1 MNRFSAKIQAARE
14 KALQQMTAMAKD
26 VDQVAETN
34 TLRVLDAFRR
44 HRVSDYH
51 FRATSGYAYN
61 DAGRETLEETWATL
75 CGAEAA
81 LVRTQFVS
89 GTHALATALFGVL
102 RPGDELVSLTGA
114 PYDTMQS
121 VIGHVR
127 DVPGSLKEFGV
138 SYREMPMP
146 TGGID
151 LEHLSDYVDAKTK
164 MVLIQRSRG
173 YSLRAT
179 LTVAEIAAACAAVKA
194 IAPECICFVDN
205 CYGEFVEV
213 QEPTAVGADIMAGSL
228 IKNPG
233 GGLAPTGGY
242 IAGRRDLVELA
253 AFRLT
258 APGIGAELGASL
270 GGNRLLYQGLFVA
283 PHTTAQAVKGAI
295 FAAALFENLGY
306 KTLPHWSVQRGDII
320 QAITLG
326 TPERVVAFCQGI
338 QKYSPVDAHVRPE
351 PSGMP
356 GYEDAVIMAAGTF
369 VQGASI
375 ELSADAPMREP
386 YAVYLQGGLTFEH
399 GVLAC
404 MGAAQELED
413 KGLSFS

>member
-205 CYGEFVEV
+205 C
-213 QEPTAVGADIMAGSL
+213 
-228 IKNPG
+228 
-233 GGLAPTGGY
+233 
-242 IAGRRDLVELA
+242 
-253 AFRLT
+253 
-258 APGIGAELGASL
+258 
-270 GGNRLLYQGLFVA
+270 
-283 PHTTAQAVKGAI
+283 
-295 FAAALFENLGY
+295 
-306 KTLPHWSVQRGDII
+306 
-320 QAITLG
+320 
-326 TPERVVAFCQGI
+326 
-338 QKYSPVDAHVRPE
+338 
-351 PSGMP
+351 
-356 GYEDAVIMAAGTF
+356 
-369 VQGASI
+369 
-375 ELSADAPMREP
+375 
-386 YAVYLQGGLTFEH
+386 
-399 GVLAC
+399 
-404 MGAAQELED
+404 
-413 KGLSFS
+413 